1 MLLVA
6 GAVLVLLGA
15 WHLLAPRTSF
25 LVRRTERPGRYL
37 SRAQLS
43 SARTRGAAVAVLG
56 LVVLAV
62 SSVAATTVVSGQVGA
77 DEAARGW
84 GVETSMGPGRVEIV
98 DPSEASTDEGSA
110 LAPAGTPSGS
120 TPALRWAVVGSA
132 ENDPRVEVPGTV
144 AGDLLVRVAPGRCE
158 VTRVLVDEG
167 ENAVRLT
174 VLVEAPLFG
183 GPPPTGRPVLDGHLA
198 GEAPAVGLGT
208 EPFAD
213 PRCDARGSGLSL
225 LAPVQL
231 VRVGLDRPLGD
242 RRVVDAPTGA
252 VVAPVAPPE
261 G

>member
-25 LVRRTERPGRYL
+25 LVRRTERRGRYL
-37 SRAQLS
+37 SRAQLA

-56 LVVLAV
+56 LVLLAV
-62 SSVAATTVVSGQVGA
+62 SSAVATTAVSGQGGV
-77 DEAARGW
+77 DEAARAW
-84 GVETSMGPGRVEIV
+84 GLETSMGPGRVQIV
-98 DPSEASTDEGSA
+98 DPSNASTDEA
-110 LAPAGTPSGS
+110 VAFVPAGTPSGS

-132 ENDPRVEVPGTV
+132 EHDPRVAAPGAA
-144 AGDLLVRVAPGRCE
+144 AGDLLVRVAPGRCD

-167 ENAVRLT
+167 EDAVRLT

-183 GPPPTGRPVLDGHLA
+183 GPPPTGRPVLDGRLA
-198 GEAPAVGLGT
+198 EAPAVGLGT
-208 EPFAD
+208 ELFAD
-213 PRCDARGSGLSL
+213 PRCDARGSGASL
-225 LAPVQL
+225 LVPVQL